1 MEGEGGRGKG
11 GKGQVQR
18 VQNGLPINSV
28 VIGAEIS
35 RLNEKGKKNQKKTKK
50 KKTKKKKKHEILAR
64 LHSRAVTESTNE
76 RIYRKVGWLM
86 FSLECR
92 F

>member
-1 MEGEGGRGKG
+1 MVRETVGFKWRGKGEGRREKG

-35 RLNEKGKKNQKKTKK
+35 RLNERGKKKPKKNQKKK
-50 KKTKKKKKHEILAR
+50 
-64 LHSRAVTESTNE
+64 N
-76 RIYRKVGWLM
+76 
-86 FSLECR
+86 
-92 F
+92 

>member
-1 MEGEGGRGKG
+1 MEGEGGREKG

-35 RLNEKGKKNQKKTKK
+35 RLNERGKKKTKK
-50 KKTKKKKKHEILAR
+50 KPKKKKHEILAR

>member
-1 MEGEGGRGKG
+1 MEGEGGREKG

-35 RLNEKGKKNQKKTKK
+35 RLNERGKKKPKKNQKKKPKK
-50 KKTKKKKKHEILAR
+50 KKNMK
-64 LHSRAVTESTNE
+64 SSQDSTP
-76 RIYRKVGWLM
+76 GL
-86 FSLECR
+86 
-92 F
+92 